1 MKNIKLFDVVILKNK
16 NKDKAVILS
25 INPTNYLAAI
35 FDENGNDIE
44 RRIIYD
50 DEIDKIKYSHK

>member
-1 MKNIKLFDVVILKNK
+1 MKNIKLFDVVTFKN
-16 NKDKAVILS
+16 NKDKAIILS

-44 RRIIYD
+44 RKIIYD
-50 DEIDKIKYSHK
+50 YEIDKIKYSHI